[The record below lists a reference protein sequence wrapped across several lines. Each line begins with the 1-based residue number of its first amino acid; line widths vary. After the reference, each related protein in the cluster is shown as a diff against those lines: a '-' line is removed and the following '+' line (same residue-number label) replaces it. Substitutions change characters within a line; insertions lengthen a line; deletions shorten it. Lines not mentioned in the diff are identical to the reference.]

1 MYVLAAIT
9 TASCAAPVQ
18 LLDASAILA
27 GMPSTGDFDLPQVD
41 TGLLE
46 QIVPAS
52 VPRDFED
59 GVSNRL
65 PKVDGGSWHGEISL
79 AASLV
84 DNAASQ
90 VGSPQLGE
98 TEKIVPAGDVLTELA
113 PATNMAAPVAGVVA
127 RTPETW
133 QVPFIPFEGYS
144 LLTHDYAESLQTSDI
159 VAGILTPSI
168 LVEITAIVSGA
179 TDKVKS
185 LGSGAGIVSI
195 GNVAKVALVNTV
207 SSTLGNALKLTSTGN
222 LKSVISLLSG
232 TA

>member
-59 GVSNRL
+59 GVSNR
-65 PKVDGGSWHGEISL
+65 GSWHGEISL